1 METADKIDKY
11 FLSQEISIL
20 SKEFLKE
27 TSVLFFIYKDAG
39 KYRALMLD
47 ESEFKPALFCDLW

>member
-1 METADKIDKY
+1 MDKD
-11 FLSQEISIL
+11 FLSQEINIL
-20 SKEFLKE
+20 SKELLKE
-27 TSVLFFIYKDAG
+27 ISVLFFIYKDAG